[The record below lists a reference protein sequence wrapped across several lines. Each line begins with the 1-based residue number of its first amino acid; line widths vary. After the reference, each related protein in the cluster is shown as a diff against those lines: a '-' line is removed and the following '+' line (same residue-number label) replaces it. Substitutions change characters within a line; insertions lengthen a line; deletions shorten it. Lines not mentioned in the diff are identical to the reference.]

1 MFVVVDV
8 YKRVNLKDGESMNQI
23 IDNVHELMKL
33 SRDELDEVLL
43 DEKYNKA
50 MLRELVR
57 RSINTAQDYK
67 LMYEMEA
74 TDGRNVINIDK
85 RTFRLLKDVQIAIDR
100 FNMID

>member
-1 MFVVVDV
+1 
-8 YKRVNLKDGESMNQI
+8 MNQI

-33 SRDELDEVLL
+33 SRDELNEVLL